1 MPVDILIL
9 AGIAVFVVLRLRGVL
24 GQDVGHKP
32 PAQNPYQKKTD
43 AAKPDDNRVIT
54 LDQHRA
60 ASKDASQ
67 SETDVAAVKEVA
79 LDLSDVPEALKDT
92 IKKIHGIDKQFE
104 VHGFLQG
111 AASAFEMI
119 LAAYGKHDRSVLRS
133 LLSKEL
139 YEQFSSD
146 IDDQRKRGERNE
158 STLLAIVDVKLQSAE
173 LVKNTA
179 RLGVMI
185 QSEQVHVV
193 RNTHNDIVSGNGSDV
208 DVVEDQWVFER
219 DLRSANPNWT
229 LIAT

>member
-9 AGIAVFVVLRLRGVL
+9 AGIAIFVVLRLRGVL

-43 AAKPDDNRVIT
+43 IKKSDDDRVVT
-54 LDQHRA
+54 LDQHRPA
-60 ASKDASQ
+60 AKDAAQ
-67 SETDVAAVKEVA
+67 SEPDAAAAK
-79 LDLSDVPEALKDT
+79 VPEALKDT
-92 IKKIHGIDKQFE
+92 IKKVHGIDKQFE

-119 LAAYGKHDRSVLRS
+119 VAAYGKHDRSVLRP

-139 YEQFSSD
+139 YEQFGSD
-146 IDDQRKRGERNE
+146 IDDQRKRSERNE

-193 RNTHNDIVSGNGSDV
+193 RNTHNDIVSGNSSNV
-208 DVVEDQWVFER
+208 DVVEDHWVFER

-229 LIAT
+229 LITT